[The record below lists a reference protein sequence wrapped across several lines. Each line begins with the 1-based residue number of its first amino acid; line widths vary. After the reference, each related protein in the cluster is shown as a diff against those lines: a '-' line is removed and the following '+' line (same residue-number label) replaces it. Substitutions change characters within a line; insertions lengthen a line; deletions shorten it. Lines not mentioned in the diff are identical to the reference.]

1 MYVVWVTVGDVC
13 GLSFIGRHLFHFKI
27 GRLGQ
32 GFCYL
37 SVPRFFF
44 YPTYCCVNMAFEVH

>member
-1 MYVVWVTVGDVC
+1 MYVVCVTVGDVC
-13 GLSFIGRHLFHFKI
+13 GLSFVDCRLFHFKI

-37 SVPRFFF
+37 SVSHFFCF
-44 YPTYCCVNMAFEVH
+44 PFSCVSMAFEVH